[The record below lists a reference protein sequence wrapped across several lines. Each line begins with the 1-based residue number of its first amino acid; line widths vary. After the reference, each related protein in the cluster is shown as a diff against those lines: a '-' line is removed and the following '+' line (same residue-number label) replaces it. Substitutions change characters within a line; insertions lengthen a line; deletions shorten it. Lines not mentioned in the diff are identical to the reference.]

1 MFLAELLLLG
11 ASVCV
16 FLSCRIFL
24 QRGLYN
30 ELRVLA
36 SATQDA
42 LPPSVTMPKPS
53 ATKSWHSELSQS
65 SFSICFTECCMLF
78 AMLLCQGFNILDPS
92 IRLYTW
98 RASLFLLLSTIIV
111 LIPASLYMV
120 VAYRSESPSLLN
132 IKSVAFLLPV
142 AFFIFVLSFIP
153 LPADLTSHNLLTST
167 TARLVVLGTL
177 DLGLLS
183 GLGAVNGAW
192 GIFARNAAV
201 HSAASI
207 ASAETALE
215 RVESDLRERTRDLDA
230 YGASKPQ
237 SDGSWLSRAT
247 LKRDAHQGSLQQEVI
262 GLQALESQMT
272 ARVVALKRNREHNE
286 FALSLRGKILSRV
299 WAVYC
304 VCRVFSSLMNLI
316 FPPLSTD
323 DKTSDIIAHIS
334 AHLVSLLPAA
344 TGKTSIDV
352 PSLSRQISLVL
363 VGAII
368 LSSVHL
374 VLRGVARVFRIT
386 SRNISAS
393 LMLLLLAQ
401 LMVCFSRPVRR
412 KRADEV
418 DSLFQGIYLLS
429 TLVQLRTMF
438 PPTQS
443 SSVDAGNDG
452 EVNLFSSLPQYSLF
466 GGLFDWSFLFGA
478 TGCALA
484 RWAGGL
490 FSEDVEDYA

>member
-1 MFLAELLLLG
+1 
-11 ASVCV
+11 
-16 FLSCRIFL
+16 
-24 QRGLYN
+24 
-30 ELRVLA
+30 
-36 SATQDA
+36 
-42 LPPSVTMPKPS
+42 MPKQS

-111 LIPASLYMV
+111 LIPASLCMV
-120 VAYRSESPSLLN
+120 VAYRSGP
-132 IKSVAFLLPV
+132 
-142 AFFIFVLSFIP
+142 
-153 LPADLTSHNLLTST
+153 
-167 TARLVVLGTL
+167 
-177 DLGLLS
+177 
-183 GLGAVNGAW
+183 
-192 GIFARNAAV
+192 AV

-207 ASAETALE
+207 ASAENALE
-215 RVESDLRERTRDLDA
+215 RVQSDLRERTRDLDT
-230 YGASKPQ
+230 YEASKPQ

-247 LKRDAHQGSLQQEVI
+247 LKRDTHQGSLQQEVI
-262 GLQALESQMT
+262 GLQALESQMS
-272 ARVVALKRNREHNE
+272 ARVATLKRNRENNE

-304 VCRVFSSLMNLI
+304 VCRSLMNLI

-323 DKTSDIIAHIS
+323 DKTSDIIAHIF

-374 VLRGVARVFRIT
+374 VLRGVARMFRIT

-401 LMVCFSRPVRR
+401 LM
-412 KRADEV
+412 
-418 DSLFQGIYLLS
+418 GIYLLS

-478 TGCALA
+478 TGCAVA

>member
-1 MFLAELLLLG
+1 
-11 ASVCV
+11 
-16 FLSCRIFL
+16 
-24 QRGLYN
+24 
-30 ELRVLA
+30 
-36 SATQDA
+36 
-42 LPPSVTMPKPS
+42 
-53 ATKSWHSELSQS
+53 
-65 SFSICFTECCMLF
+65 MLF

-111 LIPASLYMV
+111 LIPASLCMV

-142 AFFIFVLSFIP
+142 AFFIFVLSFVP
-153 LPADLTSHNLLTST
+153 LPADLTSYNLLTST

-207 ASAETALE
+207 ASAENALE
-215 RVESDLRERTRDLDA
+215 RVQSDLRERTRDLDT
-230 YGASKPQ
+230 YEASKPQ

-247 LKRDAHQGSLQQEVI
+247 LKRDTHQGSLQQE
-262 GLQALESQMT
+262 QMS
-272 ARVVALKRNREHNE
+272 ARVATLKRNRENNE

-304 VCRVFSSLMNLI
+304 VCRSLMNLI

-323 DKTSDIIAHIS
+323 DKTSDIIAHIF

-374 VLRGVARVFRIT
+374 VLRGVARMFRIT

-401 LMVCFSRPVRR
+401 LM
-412 KRADEV
+412 
-418 DSLFQGIYLLS
+418 GIYLLS

-478 TGCALA
+478 TGCAVA